1 MVTVQEERGCGKQPP
16 QKMTGRRL
24 HGSGKHTH
32 IQDRPI
38 KVRMTIHKDMM
49 RRGIAT
55 DRVIG
60 SQGEIVNI
68 LLKIKNSFL
77 PTKQILIGL

>member
-1 MVTVQEERGCGKQPP
+1 
-16 QKMTGRRL
+16 MTGRSL

-49 RRGIAT
+49 RRGITT
-55 DRVIG
+55 DRVIC
-60 SQGEIVNI
+60 SQGWDSHKHIKAASAAFF
-68 LLKIKNSFL
+68 LL
-77 PTKQILIGL
+77 GH